1 MFEIIKVFVNM
12 TTDLIDIFYS
22 RSSWVLSRFVLMIKQ
37 LNYDKDAI
45 LSLYPHFWRQV

>member
-1 MFEIIKVFVNM
+1 MFEIIKVFINM

-22 RSSWVLSRFVLMIKQ
+22 SFVFMNKQ